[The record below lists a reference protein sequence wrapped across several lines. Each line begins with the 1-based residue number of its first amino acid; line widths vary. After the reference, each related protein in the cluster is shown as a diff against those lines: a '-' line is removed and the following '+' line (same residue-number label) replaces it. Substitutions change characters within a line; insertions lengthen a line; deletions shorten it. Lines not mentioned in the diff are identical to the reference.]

1 MDAAHGYRTLR
12 APWQGTQQQPN
23 CDNSFAECQRADAK
37 QSFFRLCTSLGFSVA
52 LALTG
57 RLVFRFRMRSVNIPM
72 RSSVTHRQIWED
84 ETVLGL
90 LRLAF
95 VAAIA
100 VMAALPAEARR
111 APPSHWV
118 LLGEQT
124 VGFRVDRDTINIG
137 DGNAR
142 FSQLRIEAE
151 KNDVYLLAMR
161 LVYQNGYAEDFRVDR
176 EIKSGTDALPVD
188 LKGARSYL
196 KQIELTYRA
205 RPSFEG
211 RAVVRVYG
219 ELHDRW
225 RNEHRSAGRDDTFDV
240 IDTQRISR
248 RDRSPVLFDVGRRDG
263 RFARLRLQARDGDV
277 RIESVRIT
285 FGNGETQQVQID
297 DRLQSGE
304 MSRSIDLEG
313 DRRFVRSVRVDA
325 RPARGE
331 RDAQLVLLGKADD
344 SHGRNHGDNRGG
356 GREEWVTLGVNRAAM
371 LGADTDTFQVGR
383 DMGTFRAIR
392 VAVSKQDV
400 RFISMSIRYGNGET
414 EDVPLAGVIR
424 AGEVSKP
431 YDLKGRDRFIESVTF
446 KYRSKLSLKGSGRV
460 EIQGLKHGAYRD
472 R

>member
-1 MDAAHGYRTLR
+1 MFGLIR
-12 APWQGTQQQPN
+12 
-23 CDNSFAECQRADAK
+23 
-37 QSFFRLCTSLGFSVA
+37 
-52 LALTG
+52 LAL
-57 RLVFRFRMRSVNIPM
+57 
-72 RSSVTHRQIWED
+72 
-84 ETVLGL
+84 
-90 LRLAF
+90 

-100 VMAALPAEARR
+100 AMVAMPAEARR
-111 APPSHWV
+111 APPSNWV

-151 KNDVYLLAMR
+151 NNDVFMLAIR

-176 EIKSGTDALPVD
+176 EIKSGSDALPID

-211 RAVVRVYG
+211 RAIVRVYG
-219 ELHDRW
+219 ELQDRW
-225 RNEHRSAGRDDTFDV
+225 RDEHRGAGRDDKFDV

-248 RDRSPVLFDVGRRDG
+248 RDRAPVIFDVGRREG
-263 RFARLRLQARDGDV
+263 RFARLRFQAKDGDI

-285 FGNGETQQVQID
+285 YRNGDTQQVQID

-313 DRRFVRSVRVDA
+313 DRRHVRSVRVEA

-344 SHGRNHGDNRGG
+344 SNRHGDGDHRGG
-356 GREEWVTLGVNRAAM
+356 GRDEWVVLGANKAAM
-371 LGADTDTFQVGR
+371 LGADTDTFKVGR

-392 VAVSKQDV
+392 VSVSKQDV
-400 RFISMSIRYGNGET
+400 RFISMTIRYGNGQT

-431 YDLKGRDRFIESVTF
+431 FDLKGRDRFIESVTF

-460 EIQGLKHGAYRD
+460 EIQGLKHGPYRGD